1 MGRRVYPL
9 VILLALLGATG
20 IFLRSYVL
28 GYPLFPRIT
37 ERVWGARL
45 AVRWSPQQAPV
56 TFLLPWEDA
65 QQEVGEERVQAPGL
79 ETAIRIDDDGVRRM
93 QWGGGEAVTASYEAE
108 LVLRPAAPAGPPP
121 AGEDLRRWLHTDAW
135 PVAAVAAATRL
146 TATLPSAQVVRRC
159 ADWIAGRAAP
169 PPSLAE
175 HLRQLRAAAR
185 GPAEAAVL
193 CLRSGGYPA
202 RVVQGFP
209 LRAGIYRE
217 PLRLPQ
223 VAEAGRWRVL
233 DLDLSPIPGL
243 LTRVLVWSAGEGP
256 LVAGAGGSGVEW
268 QLELRQRRS
277 HLWRRFFEQT
287 VSQDAFLARWS
298 LYQLP
303 PDAQQVLHVLLLVP
317 VGALLAALLRN
328 VVGLNTFGTFMPIL
342 IAIAF
347 RQTEL
352 AYGLGMFAAI
362 IAAGYLVR
370 LGLERYKLLL
380 VPRLSAI
387 LTFVIGVIAFLA
399 LLGHHLA
406 MRNIIAVGLFPI
418 VILTM
423 TIERFHVVAEE
434 TGARAALGMAART
447 LAVAAAVYGLLAW
460 EYLQLVFFTYPELL
474 LFVAAAQIA
483 LGRYVGFRLTE
494 LVRFRRIVEQ
504 S

>member
-1 MGRRVYPL
+1 MG
-9 VILLALLGATG
+9 
-20 IFLRSYVL
+20 
-28 GYPLFPRIT
+28 
-37 ERVWGARL
+37 
-45 AVRWSPQQAPV
+45 
-56 TFLLPWEDA
+56 
-65 QQEVGEERVQAPGL
+65 
-79 ETAIRIDDDGVRRM
+79 
-93 QWGGGEAVTASYEAE
+93 
-108 LVLRPAAPAGPPP
+108 
-121 AGEDLRRWLHTDAW
+121 DLRRWLRTDAW
-135 PVAAVAAATRL
+135 PVAAVEAAGWLVAAT
-146 TATLPSAQVVRRC
+146 PPDQVLRRC
-159 ADWIAGRAAP
+159 ADW
-169 PPSLAE
+169 
-175 HLRQLRAAAR
+175 AAR
-185 GPAEAAVL
+185 RASPPANLAGHLDRLRGAVRNPAEVATL
-193 CLRSGGYPA
+193 CLRVAGHPA

-217 PLRLPQ
+217 AALLPE
-223 VAEAGRWRVL
+223 VFEAGRWRAL
-233 DLDLSPIPGL
+233 DLGPSPIGGL
-243 LTRVLVWSAGEGP
+243 FTRMLVWSYGEQP
-256 LVAGAGGSGVEW
+256 LATGSGGSAVAW
-268 QLELRQRRS
+268 QLELQQRRS
-277 HLWRRFFEQT
+277 RLWLRFFEQT
-287 VSQDAFLARWS
+287 VNQDAFLARWS

-303 PDAQQVLHVLLLVP
+303 PDAQQILQILLLVP

-352 AYGLGMFAAI
+352 AYGLSLFTAI
-362 IAAGYLVR
+362 IAVGYLVR

-434 TGARAALGMAART
+434 TGTRAALGMAART
-447 LAVAAAVYGLLAW
+447 LVVAAAVYGLFSW

-474 LFVAAAQIA
+474 LIIAAAQIA

-494 LVRFRRIVEQ
+494 LARFRRITEQ
-504 S
+504 P